1 MNTSTSETL
10 EAHLSDTLAGEVR
23 FDLYSKALYSTD
35 ASLYQIQPIGVVIP
49 RDSQDVI
56 QTVQIASEHNVPI
69 LPRGGGTS
77 LAGQSVG
84 EAIVLDMSKYMNQL
98 LEVDVSE
105 RWARVQPGIVLDELN
120 HKLKPHGLMYA
131 PDVATSSRANVG
143 GTIGNNSAGS
153 HSLIYGKTIDHVM
166 ALDLVLSNADEITAS
181 PISPKE
187 LESKKQGKTLEA
199 NIYRELCRICED
211 NAAEIRKRY
220 PRILRRV
227 AGYNLDEFVTDAGS
241 KEVTPYRRDGCDEN
255 HPFSLTKILVGSEGT
270 LATTVEA
277 IVNLV
282 PIPKLTALCVVH
294 FESLIA
300 SMEAMQPI
308 LECNPTAVELIDKTI
323 LDMARG
329 SLEFSRLTTFI
340 EGEPAAL
347 LAVEFYGETQ
357 AELESQLDRLEK
369 TLKSAGFGY
378 AFIRCFTPEE
388 KTRVWE
394 TRKAGL
400 GLLMGMKGDAKP
412 VGFVEDAAV
421 PIEHLP
427 EYVRRFDEIVT
438 AHDTTAAYYAHASV
452 GLLHNRPIVNLKSET
467 DIQKMHDIASEVRD
481 LLMELDGAM
490 SGEHGDG
497 LVRSEWIESMFGS
510 QIYQALTEVKKA
522 FDPNG
527 IMNPGKIVNAPP
539 MTENLRFGTDYNTVK
554 IDTYFDFSSQD
565 GFGRAIEMCNGVG
578 ACRKTLTGTMCPSF
592 IGTREEEHS
601 TRGRANALRSIISGA
616 LPHTEFTNERLQEV
630 LDLCLGCKAC
640 KAECP
645 SNVDMAKIKYE
656 VMAHYH
662 KANGLP
668 LHRRL
673 FGEIGALA
681 PLGSMFSPFSN
692 WTVNNGLSKWIAEKL
707 IGVDRRRDMPTF
719 VRPTYEQW
727 FRKRPS
733 RRTSDKKV
741 VLFPDTFMN
750 YSEPSIG
757 MAAVELLE
765 ACGFEVLLPKKRC
778 CGRPLISEGM
788 LDRAIENATYNIDAL
803 RCYADEGIPIIGCEP
818 SCTSAITDD
827 YVELIGTQDAKRVAE
842 VTCSF
847 EEFFI
852 QLKENGELPLEFSLE
867 PRDILLHGHCHQR
880 ALVGIQPT
888 TKMLSLPAEYNVTV
902 IDSSCCGMAG
912 AFGYEKV
919 HYDISMKIGEL
930 RLFDAVREKPPD
942 SFTLS
947 AAGFSCRHQLEHG
960 TGVQPKHPVEV
971 LREAMT
977 QA

>member
-1 MNTSTSETL
+1 
-10 EAHLSDTLAGEVR
+10 
-23 FDLYSKALYSTD
+23 
-35 ASLYQIQPIGVVIP
+35 
-49 RDSQDVI
+49 
-56 QTVQIASEHNVPI
+56 
-69 LPRGGGTS
+69 
-77 LAGQSVG
+77 
-84 EAIVLDMSKYMNQL
+84 
-98 LEVDVSE
+98 
-105 RWARVQPGIVLDELN
+105 
-120 HKLKPHGLMYA
+120 
-131 PDVATSSRANVG
+131 
-143 GTIGNNSAGS
+143 
-153 HSLIYGKTIDHVM
+153 
-166 ALDLVLSNADEITAS
+166 
-181 PISPKE
+181 
-187 LESKKQGKTLEA
+187 
-199 NIYRELCRICED
+199 
-211 NAAEIRKRY
+211 
-220 PRILRRV
+220 
-227 AGYNLDEFVTDAGS
+227 
-241 KEVTPYRRDGCDEN
+241 
-255 HPFSLTKILVGSEGT
+255 
-270 LATTVEA
+270 
-277 IVNLV
+277 
-282 PIPKLTALCVVH
+282 
-294 FESLIA
+294 
-300 SMEAMQPI
+300 
-308 LECNPTAVELIDKTI
+308 
-323 LDMARG
+323 
-329 SLEFSRLTTFI
+329 
-340 EGEPAAL
+340 
-347 LAVEFYGETQ
+347 
-357 AELESQLDRLEK
+357 
-369 TLKSAGFGY
+369 
-378 AFIRCFTPEE
+378 
-388 KTRVWE
+388 
-394 TRKAGL
+394 
-400 GLLMGMKGDAKP
+400 
-412 VGFVEDAAV
+412 
-421 PIEHLP
+421 
-427 EYVRRFDEIVT
+427 
-438 AHDTTAAYYAHASV
+438 
-452 GLLHNRPIVNLKSET
+452 
-467 DIQKMHDIASEVRD
+467 
-481 LLMELDGAM
+481 MELDGAM

-497 LVRSEWIESMFGS
+497 LVRSEWIESMFGP

-522 FDPNG
+522 FDPDG
-527 IMNPGKIVNAPP
+527 IMNPGKIVDAPP
-539 MTENLRFGTDYNTVK
+539 MTENLRFGADYNTIK

-601 TRGRANALRSIISGA
+601 TRGRANALRAIISGA

-681 PLGSMFSPFSN
+681 PLGSMFSPLSN
-692 WTVNNGLSKWIAEKL
+692 WTVNNRLSKWVAEKL

-727 FRKRPS
+727 FRKRGS
-733 RRTSDKKV
+733 RRISDRKV
-741 VLFPDTFMN
+741 VLFSDTFMN

-757 MAAVELLE
+757 KAAVEVLE

-788 LDRAIENATYNIDAL
+788 LDRAVENAVYNIDAL
-803 RCYADEGIPIIGCEP
+803 RGYAEEGIPIIGCEP

-852 QLKENGELPLEFSLE
+852 ELMENDELPLEFSME

-880 ALVGIQPT
+880 ALVGMQPT
-888 TKMLSLPAEYNVTV
+888 VQMLSLPTAHNVTV

-919 HYDISMKIGEL
+919 HYDLSMKIGEL
-930 RLFDAVREKPPD
+930 RLFDAVREKPPG

-971 LREAMT
+971 LRDAVRQT
-977 QA
+977 